1 MPGNGA
7 CFVAES
13 LIGAAVGL
21 IFWPKNDKIPWFY
34 RLLDHFADPGKMIP
48 HTRLLKGL
56 WTPFERRFFVPAPT
70 VLFAS
75 KTALDIQLGIQLDIQ
90 NSEKNGSTFTP

>member
-34 RLLDHFADPGKMIP
+34 RLLDHFPDTTKMVR

-56 WTPFERRFFVPAPT
+56 WTPFERRFFMPDPT
-70 VLFAS
+70 VLFT
-75 KTALDIQLGIQLDIQ
+75 KKVALDGQMDGQMGGQ
-90 NSEKNGSTFTP
+90 NSKKKGSTSPT